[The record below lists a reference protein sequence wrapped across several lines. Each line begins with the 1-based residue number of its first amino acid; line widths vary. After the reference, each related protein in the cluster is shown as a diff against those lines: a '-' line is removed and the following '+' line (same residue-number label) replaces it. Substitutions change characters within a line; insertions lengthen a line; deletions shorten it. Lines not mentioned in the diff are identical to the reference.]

1 VSDYVTAWTGAG
13 TAAAVALVAV
23 ARTWPAP
30 GRHRRATVLDESLL
44 EELLDDWP
52 KPVYA
57 AAVAQAW
64 RWCPSCCRN
73 EPSVLH
79 QDGTW
84 TCGHCLETTTATQR
98 EARDA

>member
-1 VSDYVTAWTGAG
+1 MSVFLTALGGLITAAGVGMVTA
-13 TAAAVALVAV
+13 

-30 GRHRRATVLDESLL
+30 GRHRRAAVLDESLMD
-44 EELLDDWP
+44 ELLGDWP
-52 KPVYA
+52 EPVYA
-57 AAVAQAW
+57 AAVTQAW

-84 TCGHCLETTTATQR
+84 TCGHCLETTTTSWG
-98 EARDA
+98 DK